1 MSLDMP
7 QAMQHLDPERLA
19 AFDHDAPSVD
29 ELAHLA
35 SCAACRSEHDAFTAL
50 GLLTMRDAVPRLT
63 EWDALAT
70 ALRADGLLTV
80 APAAAARVR
89 TSRVVMRPWRRAAAA
104 AAVLVGGAMAGRV
117 SAGASALPF
126 IARSTDSVRASVR
139 AVSTGVSDT
148 FVSVGQATDVLSS
161 AQRNYE
167 NASLWLA
174 ANDTTVRSSD
184 VYRARLAA
192 LDQMMTASRAALR
205 DGPQDP
211 VLNHY
216 YLAAYTAREATL
228 QQLGGTLPV
237 DKTIEGY

>member
-1 MSLDMP
+1 
-7 QAMQHLDPERLA
+7 
-19 AFDHDAPSVD
+19 
-29 ELAHLA
+29 
-35 SCAACRSEHDAFTAL
+35 
-50 GLLTMRDAVPRLT
+50 
-63 EWDALAT
+63 
-70 ALRADGLLTV
+70 
-80 APAAAARVR
+80 
-89 TSRVVMRPWRRAAAA
+89 
-104 AAVLVGGAMAGRV
+104 MAGRV

-205 DGPQDP
+205 DHRGRWSAGRSAGCRRHGSTGVGRARLTGRRATGNGASAVGHRRQCEVFIGSHV
-211 VLNHY
+211 VLD
-216 YLAAYTAREATL
+216 LAKAKRTQVTVVARSMAMASM
-228 QQLGGTLPV
+228 GI
-237 DKTIEGY
+237 KK